1 MNAAAARQ
9 ALDGWTTRFTR
20 HESEH
25 GSWEHT
31 LALPPARLGS
41 LIAHMW
47 AVRGTTACSR
57 VGILPTGCVEV
68 MFTLGPPHRV
78 VGEPATARDVDC
90 RGAWVSGLQP
100 SVLTVDSPDGTDLV
114 GLALRPLGAAA
125 FFAQPLEEIS
135 GRVIDLT
142 ELFPAETPASLAR
155 MLEARGVGE
164 RLALLAG
171 LLQRRLERGREAHAD
186 VRLATAAIERR
197 CGNVRIRDICAALQ
211 VSNKLLI
218 RRFRQDIGL
227 PPKAYARVLRF
238 RRIVERVRNQADVD
252 WADIACELGYF
263 DQPHFAHE
271 FREFAGCTPRDYLR
285 LRTPDGESVVN
296 A

>member
-1 MNAAAARQ
+1 
-9 ALDGWTTRFTR
+9 
-20 HESEH
+20 
-25 GSWEHT
+25 
-31 LALPPARLGS
+31 
-41 LIAHMW
+41 MW

-125 FFAQPLEEIS
+125 YFPLPMDEIA
-135 GRVIDLT
+135 GRVLDLAD
-142 ELFPAETPASLAR
+142 LFPAESPESRAR
-155 MLEARGVGE
+155 MLAARSASE

-171 LLQRRLERGREAHAD
+171 MLDRRLERGREVHAD

-197 CGNVRIRDICAALQ
+197 GGNVRIRDLCGSLG

-218 RRFRQDIGL
+218 SRFKEHVGL
-227 PPKAYARVLRF
+227 SPKVYARVLRF
-238 RRIVERVRNQADVD
+238 RRIVERVRDQAEVD
-252 WADIACELGYF
+252 WADIACEHGYF
-263 DQPHFAHE
+263 DQPHFTHE

-285 LRTPDGESVVN
+285 LRTPDGESVVS